1 MDNNMAVQFGER
13 LKSLRTKKDLSM
25 ESIADYAGIARS
37 TYAGYETQNR
47 FAPIDRMAKIATM
60 LGTSTDYLIGLTDI
74 EEPKDI
80 TKDINDFLT
89 YSDLHWK
96 GIPLSNEE
104 IHAITNLFEI
114 MMRERSKNV
123 DTREDAATV
132 ELNEYKSFRAI
143 S

>member
-47 FAPIDRMAKIATM
+47 FAPIDRMAKIAAM

-74 EEPKDI
+74 VEPKDI

-96 GIPLSNEE
+96 GIPLSDEE

-114 MMRERSKNV
+114 MMRERSIKI

-132 ELNEYKSFRAI
+132 ELNEYKNFRAI